1 MSKDTEQDSPPGG
14 TGNSAAQRS
23 TPPSAP
29 DPTTAQG
36 KLVTGIL
43 QLVEEHE
50 ATLRAASEREAVERA
65 ALAREVADGPE
76 LDKNALTAAD
86 VGRIRR
92 AYKVAEE
99 ATPRVIIEAHE
110 RDGRNATDIAR
121 ELDMSPSYVSRVI
134 REHKAAA
141 GK

>member
-1 MSKDTEQDSPPGG
+1 MSKDNEQHSPRRGKSNG
-14 TGNSAAQRS
+14 AARQS
-23 TPPSAP
+23 TTAP
-29 DPTTAQG
+29 ALDPTSPQG

-50 ATLRAASEREAVERA
+50 TSLHAAREQERERA

-76 LDKNALTAAD
+76 LDKNELTLAD

-92 AYKVAEE
+92 AYKTAEE
-99 ATPRVIIEAHE
+99 ATVRVIIQAHE
-110 RDGRNATDIAR
+110 REERSATEIAR